1 MPTLSCFEM
10 SFDVVWFLPPISF
23 VNKIHF
29 AIISTCPINV
39 GPPLSAHLWR
49 STRRS
54 LAGDALRV
62 GHLQVA
68 CLWHASPTGSHGFC
82 LPSIFQNL
90 QPHIEF
96 PTFESFGTYRPAQ
109 SPPALNSDTIQ
120 VLWMDPLHHT
130 HQASDV
136 TQSLLVFSHHQRHRE
151 RPGPTPCPIAQ
162 TKTNPS
168 IASERIDFC
177 TPAIPVNIRQ
187 HHSTGQNTSPHRPDT
202 QWLVTH
208 AKKKGQD
215 PKHNPSRFPQIG
227 RCTVPH

>member
-1 MPTLSCFEM
+1 MPLACISDGVTRVLPFVDLS
-10 SFDVVWFLPPISF
+10 
-23 VNKIHF
+23 
-29 AIISTCPINV
+29 
-39 GPPLSAHLWR
+39 
-49 STRRS
+49 
-54 LAGDALRV
+54 
-62 GHLQVA
+62 
-68 CLWHASPTGSHGFC
+68 
-82 LPSIFQNL
+82 NL

-96 PTFESFGTYRPAQ
+96 PTFESFRTYRPAQ
-109 SPPALNSDTIQ
+109 SPPAVNSDTIQ

-136 TQSLLVFSHHQRHRE
+136 IQSLFVFSHHQRHRE
-151 RPGPTPCPIAQ
+151 RPGPTPCAIAQ

-208 AKKKGQD
+208 AKKKSQD
-215 PKHNPSRFPQIG
+215 PKHDQSRILQIG